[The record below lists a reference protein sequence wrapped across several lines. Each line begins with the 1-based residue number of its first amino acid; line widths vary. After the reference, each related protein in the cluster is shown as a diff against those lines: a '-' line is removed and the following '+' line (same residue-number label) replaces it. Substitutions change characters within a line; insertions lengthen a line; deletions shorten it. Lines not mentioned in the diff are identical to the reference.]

1 MKVTQKHLQFLAQKR
16 YPSLTNKINDGVKV
30 SIHELIPN
38 TNRQYKRELECEV
51 HNTLMLLKSWRKRY
65 SKRKFYIQLSQVIYN
80 DQRPTT
86 KHWRNRL
93 FSKLIREYRNWKPI
107 SWLVNLASWFLLS
120 VGKQNMRVVKKA
132 FIFADLAV
140 I

>member
-86 KHWRNRL
+86 GHWRNRL
-93 FSKLIREYRNWKPI
+93 FSKLIREHRSGCK
-107 SWLVNLASWFLLS
+107 
-120 VGKQNMRVVKKA
+120 
-132 FIFADLAV
+132 
-140 I
+140 

>member
-1 MKVTQKHLQFLAQKR
+1 MQVE
-16 YPSLTNKINDGVKV
+16 KIILGIDPGTAIMGFGIISIKKSKIELV

-65 SKRKFYIQLSQVIYN
+65 SKRRFYIQLSQVIYN

-93 FSKLIREYRNWKPI
+93 FSKLIREYRN
-107 SWLVNLASWFLLS
+107 
-120 VGKQNMRVVKKA
+120 
-132 FIFADLAV
+132 
-140 I
+140 